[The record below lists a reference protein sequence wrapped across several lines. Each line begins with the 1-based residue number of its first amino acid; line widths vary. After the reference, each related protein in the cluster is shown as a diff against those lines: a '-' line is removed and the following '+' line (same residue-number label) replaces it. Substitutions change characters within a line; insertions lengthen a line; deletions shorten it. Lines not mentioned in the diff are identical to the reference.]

1 MIYNIAM
8 STIIQMLLAISAKMG
23 YGGIFIL
30 MTIESSFVPFPSE
43 VVIPPAAYLA
53 QKGEMNIFL
62 VIFFGILGSL
72 VGATINYFLAMTL
85 GRRIVYGL
93 AATKYAKFFLI
104 NEQKIKKAEDCFI
117 SFGKSS
123 TFIGRLV
130 PGIRQLI
137 SIPAGFAK
145 MKFFNFILFTF
156 LGSGIWV
163 IILAGLGYWFG
174 ANDELIKKYYQEISY
189 VGLLLATFFVFYLVY
204 KIKKTKNNDAPR

>member
-72 VGATINYFLAMTL
+72 AGATINYFLAMTL
-85 GRRIVYGL
+85 GRKIVYGL
-93 AATKYAKFFLI
+93 ATTKYAKFF
-104 NEQKIKKAEDCFI
+104 NQ
-117 SFGKSS
+117 
-123 TFIGRLV
+123 
-130 PGIRQLI
+130 
-137 SIPAGFAK
+137 
-145 MKFFNFILFTF
+145 
-156 LGSGIWV
+156 
-163 IILAGLGYWFG
+163 
-174 ANDELIKKYYQEISY
+174 
-189 VGLLLATFFVFYLVY
+189 
-204 KIKKTKNNDAPR
+204 